1 MTDKEI
7 IKALK
12 EEVYRAE
19 YVDNDYVDCV
29 SLKLLKITLD
39 LINRQQVE
47 IDGLQR
53 FVSLSIDTQ
62 NEFSDTITKQKS
74 EIKRL
79 KEENNSLNANIK
91 NLKQSLEAQRFANN
105 RFAER
110 LKGLSRWTVSDK
122 FWIDKLVE
130 EMIGENND

>member
-1 MTDKEI
+1 MTCKDCLRKS
-7 IKALK
+7 
-12 EEVYRAE
+12 
-19 YVDNDYVDCV
+19 CV

-53 FVSLSIDTQ
+53 FVSLSIDIQ

-110 LKGLSRWTVSDK
+110 LKSLSRWTVSDK